1 MAGETLP
8 TRCLEP
14 TLAGFRMGY
23 AYRIYLGSI
32 IGTNLGVADKTRFL
46 DNLSGHSHRLANAK
60 GANENPLNAVELSRR
75 LVSCIGNYSLCCS
88 LPQFTS
94 DELAYYRQ
102 CVYRFCPMRV
112 AIPVLAIKKRLEHL
126 AQPDEG
132 EV

>member
-1 MAGETLP
+1 MAGF
-8 TRCLEP
+8 CV
-14 TLAGFRMGY
+14 GY

-32 IGTNLGVADKTRFL
+32 IRAYLGVADKTRFL
-46 DNLSGHSHRLANAK
+46 DNLVDHSHRLANAK

-94 DELAYYRQ
+94 HELAYYRQ

-112 AIPVLAIKKRLEHL
+112 AIPVLAIKERLECVDTWVL
-126 AQPDEG
+126 MGSDRI
-132 EV
+132 EVK